1 MQLVKQVLWLSPGFK
16 LYMTHAINRMDG
28 RGRINTAHRECLSKK
43 TTILV
48 TKGLLE
54 RRSASFIKVSE
65 RMHSTVF
72 KRKPAFGFIVIILT

>member
-1 MQLVKQVLWLSPGFK
+1 
-16 LYMTHAINRMDG
+16 MTHAINRMDG
-28 RGRINTAHRECLSKK
+28 RGRINTAHRKCLSKK
-43 TTILV
+43 TKVMRYYVV

-54 RRSASFIKVSE
+54 RQSASFIKVSE

>member
-1 MQLVKQVLWLSPGFK
+1 MASPGFK

-28 RGRINTAHRECLSKK
+28 RGRINAAHRECLSKK

-48 TKGLLE
+48 TLE